1 MSSPSSRTLPSARAF
16 GIVSCIRFRHRIRVD
31 FPQPDGPM
39 IAVTSCSA
47 KSIVMS
53 RIAFFE
59 PYHADSPLISIFAA
73 MLDSLPHGP
82 QVDDHAGRDADQQ
95 HHQDEDEGGA
105 PGGLV
110 LRARWAEGERVDRV
124 GKGLDGLVQPREP
137 VQ

>member
-73 MLDSLPHGP
+73 VWVFLPP
-82 QVDDHAGRDADQQ
+82 VTQWDDIVDADYDRQQ
-95 HHQDEDEGGA
+95 
-105 PGGLV
+105 
-110 LRARWAEGERVDRV
+110 ARS
-124 GKGLDGLVQPREP
+124 
-137 VQ
+137 

>member
-1 MSSPSSRTLPSARAF
+1 MLWVTITTVYCLLRSKMRSSIFAVAIGSRAEHGSSIRSTSARAF

-82 QVDDHAGRDADQQ
+82 QVDDHAGRDADQ
-95 HHQDEDEGGA
+95 
-105 PGGLV
+105 
-110 LRARWAEGERVDRV
+110 
-124 GKGLDGLVQPREP
+124 
-137 VQ
+137 